1 MSIEIKEEGYKRKL
15 ETIKEKVEQ
24 IENQSRDPIV
34 PYPPHGISHS
44 EKLEE
49 LLDVLFPG
57 EESDKVNEVFGDREK
72 FLLFAAIW
80 LHDVGM
86 YPQLFPDDPNPST
99 WSRED
104 LEEWDREVLRKTHH
118 ERSERYILKNWENLG
133 LEEGE
138 AEILA
143 LICKYHRKSQ
153 KIPEYIDEKIR
164 LVIAYLRLLDAL
176 HIPDRP
182 SRERLR
188 RLKTYLAYG
197 MDPVSKFH
205 WYKSFYVPKDG
216 IKPFPNELK
225 LVIKFILP
233 EEWNKIRNTCCNG
246 KEKMSPLVRAVVTD
260 VKDELDAVK
269 DILVE
274 SKVKYG
280 LPAYIYVEPDFEL
293 RSLLP
298 ERIDELEQLLAIIEL
313 FDPAIAPNSA
323 ELINTVLDGL
333 ERCIIVNNPDFTIE
347 ALRAYQRDILEPL
360 LEYRPCHVYLRKVH
374 DYLKKEFQSH
384 SEMSSVDKEKFVKE
398 VNIMVK
404 ALKEKRKKLK
414 DELPKKILE
423 TLRINDN
430 DVILVY
436 GYSSSVVTVLGA
448 LKDDIKENIEII
460 VCECS
465 TKTKHR
471 YDNKLLYCD
480 GIKYF
485 RELKAIGIKNVYYT
499 PDLCASNLFSRGKFN
514 IERGREEEPP
524 KKVTK
529 VFFGANGIDKRT
541 GEVAHGLGHLA
552 IADMATAYKIPI
564 YVIAESMKIGELKL
578 NPKSQRKDPWY
589 PTDILFDEINE
600 RNSYNPREDVV
611 SPKGRELYIMT
622 EKGSAPPNMLKDI
635 SSEIEEIVEN
645 YKIEHRL

>member
-1 MSIEIKEEGYKRKL
+1 M
-15 ETIKEKVEQ
+15 
-24 IENQSRDPIV
+24 
-34 PYPPHGISHS
+34 
-44 EKLEE
+44 
-49 LLDVLFPG
+49 
-57 EESDKVNEVFGDREK
+57 NEVFSDREK

-80 LHDVGM
+80 LHDIGM
-86 YPQLFPDDPNPST
+86 YPQLFDDDPNPST

-118 ERSERYILKNWENLG
+118 ERSERYVLKNWKNLG

-143 LICKYHRKSQ
+143 LICKYHRKTQ

-216 IKPFPNELK
+216 INPLPNDLK
-225 LVIKFILP
+225 LVIKFVLP
-233 EEWNKIRNTCCNG
+233 EKWSEIKNNG
-246 KEKMSPLVRAVVTD
+246 KKKMSPLVRAVVTD

-323 ELINTVLDGL
+323 ELINTVLDSL

-374 DYLKKEFQSH
+374 DYLKKKIPKPF
-384 SEMSSVDKEKFVKE
+384 
-398 VNIMVK
+398 
-404 ALKEKRKKLK
+404 R
-414 DELPKKILE
+414 DE
-423 TLRINDN
+423 
-430 DVILVY
+430 
-436 GYSSSVVTVLGA
+436 
-448 LKDDIKENIEII
+448 
-460 VCECS
+460 
-465 TKTKHR
+465 
-471 YDNKLLYCD
+471 
-480 GIKYF
+480 
-485 RELKAIGIKNVYYT
+485 
-499 PDLCASNLFSRGKFN
+499 FSR
-514 IERGREEEPP
+514 
-524 KKVTK
+524 
-529 VFFGANGIDKRT
+529 
-541 GEVAHGLGHLA
+541 
-552 IADMATAYKIPI
+552 
-564 YVIAESMKIGELKL
+564 
-578 NPKSQRKDPWY
+578 
-589 PTDILFDEINE
+589 
-600 RNSYNPREDVV
+600 
-611 SPKGRELYIMT
+611 
-622 EKGSAPPNMLKDI
+622 
-635 SSEIEEIVEN
+635 
-645 YKIEHRL
+645 